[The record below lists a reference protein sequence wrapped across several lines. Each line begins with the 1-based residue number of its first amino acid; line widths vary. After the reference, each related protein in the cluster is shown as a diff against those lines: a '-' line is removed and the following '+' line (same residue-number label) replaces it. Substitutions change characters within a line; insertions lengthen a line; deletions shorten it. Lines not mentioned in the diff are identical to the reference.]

1 MDRLLS
7 ALQSYDAAV
16 FARPFTT
23 NMATCGFI
31 NVVSELLRQR
41 LQGAS
46 DPTGVPRQALLG
58 SCLVAPLST
67 TWFMILER
75 LFRSWDASSLAT
87 VVSKTCCEQA
97 FFAPVINTC
106 FMTFQGLLEGRGIQE
121 IKDELQRNFWTV
133 QRGNFAVWAPA
144 NLISYKFIPPRLR
157 VLFANTVAVF
167 WMLFLIWKT
176 SKRRPDP
183 AHSAR
188 SAQRAVHRP
197 RHLDEDHRFD
207 PLKDDPRER
216 PGAQLGRA
224 QKAAIGAD
232 LGGSSGSSGSSLAGR
247 NTASFDPRS
256 TLVRPAMRVIYG
268 RNGREFGVT
277 TRPDDIVVVPEF
289 MGDLDDSLASC
300 LIAEL
305 KTSDAEDPKSIP
317 SIRTLTARMCEYFQ
331 VDQRTVQVRVRWH
344 ETGTSPASQLQSASF
359 GPSNSRKACL
369 LHLSLG
375 GTAEHAFKR
384 VGTGEVVY
392 FPQGNNTLMLL
403 GCDIVKKWSSGE
415 SKAPEDLNVLVSLWG
430 SSKKALEDRLPEK
443 AKEVCR
449 DFHLGRCTY
458 GDKCKFPHEKP
469 SSHEELVAWPA
480 RPSMRVITVHASQ
493 RYTAPVKHD
502 DVIIVPEFFC
512 GEDDWNIYYTLIK
525 EMRQSQANGDWK
537 AEWVSW
543 HEGAHLLSQ
552 NPSASDTYNE
562 VIDSL
567 CQYFS
572 ATDPNRG
579 TRFNWYRDGSDW
591 KPFHHD
597 SAAFNEQRAANQ
609 NCTIG
614 ISFGSTRELAFRHA
628 KTGELIYVPQKNG
641 MLFYFGRDVNI
652 IWQHGINALP
662 EQEQDGKGR
671 ISIILWSLCELCIEE
686 SDSPPMLTDES
697 RGSYSMHN
705 KGKGKG
711 KGKRFCSNG
720 DGLCRDFQRGFCS
733 YGEKCRFLH
742 R

>member
-133 QRGNFAVWAPA
+133 QRGNFAV
-144 NLISYKFIPPRLR
+144 
-157 VLFANTVAVF
+157 
-167 WMLFLIWKT
+167 
-176 SKRRPDP
+176 
-183 AHSAR
+183 
-188 SAQRAVHRP
+188 
-197 RHLDEDHRFD
+197 HLDEDHRFD

-443 AKEVCR
+443 AKDGLPRFREVCR

-512 GEDDWNIYYTLIK
+512 GEDDWDIYYTLIK

-562 VIDSL
+562 
-567 CQYFS
+567 
-572 ATDPNRG
+572 
-579 TRFNWYRDGSDW
+579 
-591 KPFHHD
+591 
-597 SAAFNEQRAANQ
+597 AAFNEQRAANQ